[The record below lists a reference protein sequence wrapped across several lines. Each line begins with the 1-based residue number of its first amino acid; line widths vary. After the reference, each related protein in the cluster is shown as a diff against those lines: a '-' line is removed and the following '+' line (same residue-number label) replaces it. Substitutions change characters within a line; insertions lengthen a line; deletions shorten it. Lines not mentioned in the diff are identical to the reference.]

1 MGHDL
6 PGVANSFTTDRPL
19 AWFVWKTMNSIS
31 RAVPEVA
38 LQAIRKLIAEQG
50 FGPGDALPSQR
61 DLAVQLGVSRASLRE
76 ALSSLS
82 ALGVISV
89 QPGKGVFVQAS
100 VELPQGEAVPGW
112 PFAAQASPLEIFQ
125 LRYALE
131 GFAAGLAAVTLT
143 IDELDSLEDNVEAM
157 RKVLKTG
164 DFEAA
169 ARLDFEFHQRIL
181 QASGNQAMVSILS
194 ASAEV
199 FLESQKLPFIRAERA
214 METWQEHR
222 KILRALARRA
232 SGEPVAYLVGEKE
245 FYGRAFTVTAAV
257 LIPRPETEELVSWIW
272 ETTGKRELKMLDW
285 CTGSGCI
292 ALALKNRNP
301 LATVFAYDVSPEA
314 LAIAKENARQLSLD
328 VTLELNDA
336 LEPVFREKVDLL

>member
-6 PGVANSFTTDRPL
+6 PGVANSFTTERTL

-38 LQAIRKLIAEQG
+38 LQAIRKLITEQG

-82 ALGVISV
+82 ALGVISI
-89 QPGKGVFVQAS
+89 QPGKGVFVQAP
-100 VELPQGEAVPGW
+100 VELPRGEAAPGW
-112 PFAAQASPLEIFQ
+112 PFAAQVSPLDIFQ

-131 GFAAGLAAVTLT
+131 GFAAGLAAVTLST
-143 IDELDSLEDNVEAM
+143 EELDALEDNVAAM
-157 RKVLKTG
+157 RNELKAA

-169 ARLDFEFHQRIL
+169 ARLDFEFHRRIL
-181 QASGNQAMVSILS
+181 LASGNQAMLSILT
-194 ASAEV
+194 ASADI

-232 SGEPVAYLVGEKE
+232 SGAAQKAMHEHVRNAALRTGI
-245 FYGRAFTVTAAV
+245 AF
-257 LIPRPETEELVSWIW
+257 
-272 ETTGKRELKMLDW
+272 
-285 CTGSGCI
+285 I
-292 ALALKNRNP
+292 AP
-301 LATVFAYDVSPEA
+301 ATV
-314 LAIAKENARQLSLD
+314 
-328 VTLELNDA
+328 
-336 LEPVFREKVDLL
+336 